1 VSEDHDKHAI
11 ELEVEVARLGLE
23 VASLEEKLTQLSG
36 VATTIGFVIATCLA
50 KSDATFPGK
59 VAEELDGILRAV
71 RANRPK
77 QADDF
82 SIRTLVRLV
91 EDLRMAAEESEKPVK
106 PRQAAAR
113 PKRSTAARPKRSRKA
128 APAPRKR

>member
-1 VSEDHDKHAI
+1 VSKQPDKHAI

-23 VASLEEKLTQLSG
+23 VAALEEKLTQLSG
-36 VATTIGFVIATCLA
+36 VATTIGLVIATCLA
-50 KSDATFPGK
+50 KTDATFPGK
-59 VAEELDGILRAV
+59 VAEELDWILRVV
-71 RANRPK
+71 RTNRPK

-91 EDLRMAAEESEKPVK
+91 EDLRLAAEESEKPEK
-106 PRQAAAR
+106 PRRA
-113 PKRSTAARPKRSRKA
+113 AARPKRSRKA